1 MALVPPE
8 LVSEYYQI
16 NKPEIRLEDSI
27 IRILQQNEMP
37 DDLRGK
43 LLSQLIPKYQKS
55 MQPPPPPK
63 PFEIPPELLPNIN
76 PIEMNES
83 AERIESLESEDVITT
98 VIAKYLMHAVPKSR
112 KKYIIPILVK
122 LKNAGYKFNDNNEL
136 EVNGKPEYR
145 SNAID
150 LFSHLM
156 RDLRRTEPSP
166 RGFEKFYRG
175 IFEVNIPR
183 QWIGNKNVREQL
195 ELSQLDSMNQGVS
208 PTPEASS
215 TPKSHIN
222 PSKNVSW
229 SQWRE

>member
-1 MALVPPE
+1 MATKMALVPPE

-112 KKYIIPILVK
+112 KKILF
-122 LKNAGYKFNDNNEL
+122 LY
-136 EVNGKPEYR
+136 
-145 SNAID
+145 
-150 LFSHLM
+150 
-156 RDLRRTEPSP
+156 
-166 RGFEKFYRG
+166 
-175 IFEVNIPR
+175 
-183 QWIGNKNVREQL
+183 
-195 ELSQLDSMNQGVS
+195 
-208 PTPEASS
+208 
-215 TPKSHIN
+215 
-222 PSKNVSW
+222 
-229 SQWRE
+229 